1 MKCFEKWV
9 CKIEKVSSFPKIDP
23 KKKKIFAWTDMNVNY
38 NIPKILN
45 FIKAV

>member
-1 MKCFEKWV
+1 MRCFEKWV
-9 CKIEKVSSFPKIDP
+9 CKIEKVSSFAKIDP
-23 KKKKIFAWTDMNVNY
+23 KKKNFAWTDMNVNY